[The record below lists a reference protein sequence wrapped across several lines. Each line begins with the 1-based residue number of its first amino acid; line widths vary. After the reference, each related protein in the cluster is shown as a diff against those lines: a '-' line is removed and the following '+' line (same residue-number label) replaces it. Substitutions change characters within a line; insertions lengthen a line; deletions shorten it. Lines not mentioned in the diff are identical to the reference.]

1 MSTALAQ
8 NHDENVFLTVTLSP
22 TSALYSNP
30 DGLAVHPLI
39 RRLGRV
45 GELQDVQVLSVRR
58 DTWPRVQGEIM
69 DALNALPGVLRV
81 DVQERPKLR
90 TKRGGDEL

>member
-8 NHDENVFLTVTLSP
+8 SHDESVLLTITLSP
-22 TSALYSNP
+22 TSALHANP

-39 RRLGRV
+39 KRLGRV
-45 GELQDVQVLSVRR
+45 GELQDVQVLSVPRQS
-58 DTWPRVQGEIM
+58 WPRVEGEVV

-90 TKRGGDEL
+90 AKRGADEL

>member
-1 MSTALAQ
+1 MSTAAQ
-8 NHDENVFLTVTLSP
+8 SHDESVLLTITLSP
-22 TSALYSNP
+22 TSALYANP

-39 RRLGRV
+39 KRLGRA
-45 GELQDVQVLSVRR
+45 GELQDVQVLSVPRQS
-58 DTWPRVQGEIM
+58 WPRVEGEVV

-90 TKRGGDEL
+90 AKRGADEL